1 MRPPRPAE
9 GKRDKIPV
17 LRRCLAPVPLT
28 GLKGARCFRPLGKVR
43 KKERKEAKARRP
55 QNHTRRQER
64 AVAFPHCPPVLLPSV
79 PDTRAQAAVSITS
92 TPRAPHWGWGCLE
105 GLGAPPVLE
114 PAAPRQAV
122 RPRGAWIR
130 GKGGDNGEGDGRG
143 RSRSQARGKFLVRGK
158 HFQPSFTMT
167 PAGSFL
173 HNLVY
178 FGRKQQ
184 RRNPLPPPRG
194 TGGSP
199 ASPFPGLPLQRT

>member
-1 MRPPRPAE
+1 MRPPRPAA

-17 LRRCLAPVPLT
+17 PRRCLAPVPLT

-92 TPRAPHWGWGCLE
+92 PPRAPHWGWGCLE
-105 GLGAPPVLE
+105 GLGTPPVLE

-130 GKGGDNGEGDGRG
+130 GKGVITG
-143 RSRSQARGKFLVRGK
+143 
-158 HFQPSFTMT
+158 
-167 PAGSFL
+167 
-173 HNLVY
+173 
-178 FGRKQQ
+178 
-184 RRNPLPPPRG
+184 RG
-194 TGGSP
+194 TGEDALGPRPAESFLYEANISSP
-199 ASPFPGLPLQRT
+199 ASP